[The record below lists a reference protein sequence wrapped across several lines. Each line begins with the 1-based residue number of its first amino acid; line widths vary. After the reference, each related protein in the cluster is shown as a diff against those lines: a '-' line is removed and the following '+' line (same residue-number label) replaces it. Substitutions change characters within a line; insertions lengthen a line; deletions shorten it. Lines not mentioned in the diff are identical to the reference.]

1 VEETGVPRENHLPA
15 ASHQQTLSYNVD
27 QPGTERL
34 INPEQRYFTFVFT
47 VTASDVEGY
56 DLFVLE
62 NVQLVVTIT
71 HPIRG
76 DIQTVV
82 ICPSGTSSV
91 VGAYRSLDRFA

>member
-1 VEETGVPRENHLPA
+1 M
-15 ASHQQTLSYNVD
+15 
-27 QPGTERL
+27 
-34 INPEQRYFTFVFT
+34 
-47 VTASDVEGY
+47 TASDVEGY

-62 NVQLVVTIT
+62 NVQLVITIT

-91 VGAYRSLDRFA
+91 VGAYRSLDRFV

>member
-1 VEETGVPRENHLPA
+1 MLKA
-15 ASHQQTLSYNVD
+15 AISTINQSN

-34 INPEQRYFTFVFT
+34 INPVERYFTFVFT

-62 NVQLVVTIT
+62 NVQLVITIT

-91 VGAYRSLDRFA
+91 VGAYRSLDRFV